1 MKKAHIKVDTEV
13 SSSQYHDT
21 SRVRVSAHVS
31 EDDQIRVS
39 SVQGDTLTISAMAGS
54 GSQSIDVTF
63 FLDKAMIQS
72 FVYKVMQEHMNM
84 NTKNEENDQ

>member
-1 MKKAHIKVDTEV
+1 MKKAHIKVDTKV

-21 SRVRVSAHVS
+21 SRVMVSAHVS
-31 EDDQIRVS
+31 EDDQIQVS
-39 SVQGDTLTISAMAGS
+39 SVQGDTLTINAMAGS

-63 FLDKAMIQS
+63 FLDKGMIQS